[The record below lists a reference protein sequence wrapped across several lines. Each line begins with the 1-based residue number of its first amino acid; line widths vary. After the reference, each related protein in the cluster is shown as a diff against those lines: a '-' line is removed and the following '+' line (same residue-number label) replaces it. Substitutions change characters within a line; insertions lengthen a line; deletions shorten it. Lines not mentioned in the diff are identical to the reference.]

1 MSEISCISFQFPG
14 LENVGCA
21 FQCRGPAPDF
31 ADLRNADVDPLS
43 GGNISYSVRDEPAR
57 TARSRR
63 ALAGLLRA
71 GGATDWAELHQ
82 VHGDALHVD
91 PPATALSLAPD
102 LTDAALPQ
110 GDGLATDRP
119 GLALCIKTA
128 DCQPILLAH
137 TSGRYVAALHAGW
150 RGNRCAFPTS
160 GARRFC
166 QQYGLD
172 PREVLAVRGPS
183 LGPDK
188 AQFTNFSQEW
198 GPNYAPWFDAPGR
211 TLDLWSLTRRQLE
224 DAGLLPRHIFGLD
237 LCTMSNP
244 QFFSY
249 RRQRGCGRQASLIWI
264 KI

>member
-43 GGNISYSVRDEPAR
+43 GGNISYSVGDEPAR

-102 LTDAALPQ
+102 LTDAALP
-110 GDGLATDRP
+110 
-119 GLALCIKTA
+119 
-128 DCQPILLAH
+128 
-137 TSGRYVAALHAGW
+137 AGW

>member
-1 MSEISCISFQFPG
+1 MALSFIPFAFPG
-14 LENVGCA
+14 APGVRCA
-21 FQCRGPAPDF
+21 FQTRDWGVSEGPYG
-31 ADLRNADVDPLS
+31 
-43 GGNISYSVRDEPAR
+43 GGNIAYTVGDDPLRVSANRLD
-57 TARSRR
+57 
-63 ALAGLLRA
+63 LAASLELA
-71 GGATDWAELHQ
+71 EIAELDQ
-82 VHGDALHVD
+82 IHGDTLVFD
-91 PPATALSLAPD
+91 PPPSPLERFVEPPAFPK
-102 LTDAALPQ
+102 
-110 GDGLATDRP
+110 GDGLATDKP
-119 GLALCIKTA
+119 GIGLIIKTA